1 MHTSSEDCED
11 VDVAIIMESTYPF
24 LKGGVSAV
32 VHDIVTMNPDISYG
46 IIHIA
51 WDSAAPSEDLYGMPE
66 NVRWVRL
73 IHLSMEEHAQDFK
86 AAGARA
92 VGMDRGQ
99 RRRVSGWFFDGI
111 RTLARTGD
119 PEPLWRLYDA
129 GFNPR
134 TRTMEAWRVLGTQEF
149 MTAVRERLSGLG
161 LSLSETF
168 WLVRDFM
175 SILYA
180 LLAETMPRARVY
192 HAHTTGYA
200 SLVAAAAARDHDAA
214 FLLTEHNLYVR
225 DTVNTLLGRNM
236 ALPVRT
242 GDYRDFEA
250 VTPVQRAWMAWW
262 IEMGHF
268 CYPSA
273 KVVTYLYPSAIAEAA
288 SLGSDIDKAVV
299 LPNGMV
305 IDEFERP
312 YMARAEAMQSM
323 LADPSSHTWNLVY
336 IARLVP
342 IKGLLDLIESMRI
355 LRERG
360 VRFHLDVCGP
370 TEHMPDYFDQCADRI
385 AELDLGDWITIRG
398 TIKVRECLGDWDL
411 FLLPSY
417 NEGLPCVSL
426 ETMGAGIPTVSTD
439 VGAVRPVVEEDIVAP
454 DGTVWGPCGYVIEPG
469 DPLLMADRV
478 QAVTSDVDTF
488 ESMSLA
494 ARGRAEVAYNLLTV
508 NAAYHDLYV
517 AGGARPARPAGV
529 RDASC
534 DAARTAPDAATTR
547 EEPLTSADIVPL
559 MSGADGDV
567 PRSPDEAG
575 AHADGEPAL
584 SR

>member
-24 LKGGVSAV
+24 RKGGVSAV

-214 FLLTEHNLYVR
+214 FLLTEHNLYGR

-262 IEMGHF
+262 IEMGRF
-268 CYPSA
+268 CYPSTDRI
-273 KVVTYLYPSAIAEAA
+273 TYLYPKALEEARGLDA
-288 SLGSDIDKAVV
+288 PVDDPGRVSI
-299 LPNGMV
+299 LPNGTV
-305 IDEFERP
+305 LSEFNEQYALRLEETQRIAALTP
-312 YMARAEAMQSM
+312 EGAARR
-323 LADPSSHTWNLVY
+323 TWKLVF
-336 IARLVP
+336 IARVVP
-342 IKGLLDLIESMRI
+342 IKGLADLLDALHLLIS
-355 LRERG
+355 RG
-360 VRFHLDVCGP
+360 VEDFTLDVLGP
-370 TEHMPDYFDQCADRI
+370 TDHVPEYY
-385 AELDLGDWITIRG
+385 ELCRQKIEELHLERWVSFRG
-398 TIKVRECLGDWDL
+398 TVDVRAQLGRYDL
-411 FLLPSY
+411 LLMPSY
-417 NEGLPCVSL
+417 NEGQPVVAL
-426 ETMGAGIPTVSTD
+426 EAMSAGIPVIGSD
-439 VGAVRPVVEEDIVAP
+439 VGGMSQLIDDELTHP
-454 DGTVWGPCGYVIEPG
+454 DGRTWQGCGVLTRPG
-469 DPLLMADRV
+469 DAPMLAD
-478 QAVTSDVDTF
+478 AVAGVISDPARYAR
-488 ESMSLA
+488 LA
-494 ARGRAEVAYNLLTV
+494 ASARGRVEGFFQLSDVMARYN
-508 NAAYHDLYV
+508 DLYREL
-517 AGGARPARPAGV
+517 GGFPSVEQRVLSGELSGQRARR
-529 RDASC
+529 
-534 DAARTAPDAATTR
+534 
-547 EEPLTSADIVPL
+547 
-559 MSGADGDV
+559 
-567 PRSPDEAG
+567 
-575 AHADGEPAL
+575 AL
-584 SR
+584 EIR

>member
-99 RRRVSGWFFDGI
+99 RRRVSGWFFDAI

-262 IEMGHF
+262 IEMGRF
-268 CYPSA
+268 CYPSTDRI
-273 KVVTYLYPSAIAEAA
+273 TYLYPKALEEARGLDA
-288 SLGSDIDKAVV
+288 PVDDPGRVSI
-299 LPNGMV
+299 LPNGTV
-305 IDEFERP
+305 LSEFNEQYALRLEETQRIAALTP
-312 YMARAEAMQSM
+312 EGAARR
-323 LADPSSHTWNLVY
+323 TWKLVF
-336 IARLVP
+336 IARVVP
-342 IKGLLDLIESMRI
+342 IKGLADLLDALHLLIS
-355 LRERG
+355 RG
-360 VRFHLDVCGP
+360 VEDFTLDVLGP
-370 TEHMPDYFDQCADRI
+370 TDHVPEYY
-385 AELDLGDWITIRG
+385 ELCRQKIEELHLERWVSFRG
-398 TIKVRECLGDWDL
+398 TVDVRAQLGRYDL
-411 FLLPSY
+411 LLMPSY
-417 NEGLPCVSL
+417 NEGQPVVAL
-426 ETMGAGIPTVSTD
+426 EAMSAGIPVIGSD
-439 VGAVRPVVEEDIVAP
+439 VGGMSQLIDDELTHP
-454 DGTVWGPCGYVIEPG
+454 DGRTWQGCGVLTRPG
-469 DPLLMADRV
+469 DAPMLAD
-478 QAVTSDVDTF
+478 AVAGVISDPARYAR
-488 ESMSLA
+488 LA
-494 ARGRAEVAYNLLTV
+494 ASARGRVEGFFQLSDVMARYN
-508 NAAYHDLYV
+508 DLYREL
-517 AGGARPARPAGV
+517 GGFPSVEQRVLSGELSGQRARR
-529 RDASC
+529 
-534 DAARTAPDAATTR
+534 
-547 EEPLTSADIVPL
+547 
-559 MSGADGDV
+559 
-567 PRSPDEAG
+567 
-575 AHADGEPAL
+575 AL
-584 SR
+584 EIR

>member
-262 IEMGHF
+262 IEMGRF
-268 CYPSA
+268 CYPSTDRI
-273 KVVTYLYPSAIAEAA
+273 TYLYPKALEEARGLDA
-288 SLGSDIDKAVV
+288 PVD
-299 LPNGMV
+299 
-305 IDEFERP
+305 
-312 YMARAEAMQSM
+312 
-323 LADPSSHTWNLVY
+323 DPGRVF
-336 IARLVP
+336 IARVVP
-342 IKGLLDLIESMRI
+342 IKGLADLLDALHLLIS
-355 LRERG
+355 RG
-360 VRFHLDVCGP
+360 VEDFTLDVLGP
-370 TEHMPDYFDQCADRI
+370 TDHVPEYY
-385 AELDLGDWITIRG
+385 ELCRQKIEELHLERWVSFRG
-398 TIKVRECLGDWDL
+398 TVDVRAQLGRYDL
-411 FLLPSY
+411 LLMPSY
-417 NEGLPCVSL
+417 NEGQPVVAL
-426 ETMGAGIPTVSTD
+426 EAMSAGIPVIGSD
-439 VGAVRPVVEEDIVAP
+439 VGGMSQLIDDELTHP
-454 DGTVWGPCGYVIEPG
+454 DGRTWQGCGVLTRPG
-469 DPLLMADRV
+469 DAPMLAD
-478 QAVTSDVDTF
+478 AVAGVISDPARYAR
-488 ESMSLA
+488 LA
-494 ARGRAEVAYNLLTV
+494 ASARGRVEGFFQLSDVMARYN
-508 NAAYHDLYV
+508 DLYREL
-517 AGGARPARPAGV
+517 GGFPSVEQRVLSGELSGQRARR
-529 RDASC
+529 
-534 DAARTAPDAATTR
+534 
-547 EEPLTSADIVPL
+547 
-559 MSGADGDV
+559 
-567 PRSPDEAG
+567 
-575 AHADGEPAL
+575 AL
-584 SR
+584 EIR

>member
-1 MHTSSEDCED
+1 MQTGTPRQPRVHTSSEDCED

-262 IEMGHF
+262 IEMGRF
-268 CYPSA
+268 CYPSTDRI
-273 KVVTYLYPSAIAEAA
+273 TYLYPKALEEARGLDA
-288 SLGSDIDKAVV
+288 PVDDPGRVSI
-299 LPNGMV
+299 LPNGTV
-305 IDEFERP
+305 LSEFNEQYALRLEETQRIAALTP
-312 YMARAEAMQSM
+312 EGAARR
-323 LADPSSHTWNLVY
+323 TWKLVF
-336 IARLVP
+336 IARVVP
-342 IKGLLDLIESMRI
+342 IKGLADLLDALHLLIS
-355 LRERG
+355 RG
-360 VRFHLDVCGP
+360 VEDFTLDVLGP
-370 TEHMPDYFDQCADRI
+370 TDHVPEYY
-385 AELDLGDWITIRG
+385 ELCRQKIEELHLERWVSFRG
-398 TIKVRECLGDWDL
+398 TVDVRAQLGRYDL
-411 FLLPSY
+411 LLMPSY
-417 NEGLPCVSL
+417 NEGQPVVAL
-426 ETMGAGIPTVSTD
+426 EAMSAGIPVIGSD
-439 VGAVRPVVEEDIVAP
+439 VGGMSQLIDDELTHP
-454 DGTVWGPCGYVIEPG
+454 DGRTWQGCGVLTRPG
-469 DPLLMADRV
+469 DAPMLAD
-478 QAVTSDVDTF
+478 AVAGVISDPARYAR
-488 ESMSLA
+488 LA
-494 ARGRAEVAYNLLTV
+494 ASARGRVEGFFQLSDVMARYN
-508 NAAYHDLYV
+508 DLYREL
-517 AGGARPARPAGV
+517 GGFPSVEQRVLSGELSGQRARR
-529 RDASC
+529 
-534 DAARTAPDAATTR
+534 
-547 EEPLTSADIVPL
+547 
-559 MSGADGDV
+559 
-567 PRSPDEAG
+567 
-575 AHADGEPAL
+575 AL
-584 SR
+584 EIR

>member
-262 IEMGHF
+262 IEMGRF
-268 CYPSA
+268 CYPSTDRI
-273 KVVTYLYPSAIAEAA
+273 TYLYPKALEEARGLDA
-288 SLGSDIDKAVV
+288 PVDDPGRVSI
-299 LPNGMV
+299 LPNGTV
-305 IDEFERP
+305 LSEFNEQYALRLEETQRIAALTP
-312 YMARAEAMQSM
+312 EGAARR
-323 LADPSSHTWNLVY
+323 TWKLVF
-336 IARLVP
+336 IARVVP
-342 IKGLLDLIESMRI
+342 IKGLADLLDALHLLIS
-355 LRERG
+355 RG
-360 VRFHLDVCGP
+360 VEDFTLDVLGP
-370 TEHMPDYFDQCADRI
+370 TDHVPEYY
-385 AELDLGDWITIRG
+385 ELCRQKIEELHLERWVSFRG
-398 TIKVRECLGDWDL
+398 TVDVRAQLGRYDL
-411 FLLPSY
+411 LLMPSY
-417 NEGLPCVSL
+417 NEGQPVVAL
-426 ETMGAGIPTVSTD
+426 EAMSAGIPVIGSD
-439 VGAVRPVVEEDIVAP
+439 VGGMSQLIDDELTHP
-454 DGTVWGPCGYVIEPG
+454 DDRTWQGCGVLTRPG
-469 DPLLMADRV
+469 DAPMLAD
-478 QAVTSDVDTF
+478 AVAGVISDPTRYAR
-488 ESMSLA
+488 LA
-494 ARGRAEVAYNLLTV
+494 ASARGRVEGFFQLSDVMARYN
-508 NAAYHDLYV
+508 DLYREL
-517 AGGARPARPAGV
+517 GGFPSVEQRVLSGELSGQRARR
-529 RDASC
+529 
-534 DAARTAPDAATTR
+534 
-547 EEPLTSADIVPL
+547 
-559 MSGADGDV
+559 
-567 PRSPDEAG
+567 
-575 AHADGEPAL
+575 AL
-584 SR
+584 EIR

>member
-66 NVRWVRL
+66 NVRWVWL

-262 IEMGHF
+262 IEMGRF
-268 CYPSA
+268 CYPSTDRI
-273 KVVTYLYPSAIAEAA
+273 TYLYPKALEEARGLDA
-288 SLGSDIDKAVV
+288 PVDDPGRVSI
-299 LPNGMV
+299 LPNGTV
-305 IDEFERP
+305 LSEFNEQYALRLEETQRIAALTP
-312 YMARAEAMQSM
+312 EGAARR
-323 LADPSSHTWNLVY
+323 TWKLVF
-336 IARLVP
+336 IARVVP
-342 IKGLLDLIESMRI
+342 IKGLADLLDALHLLIS
-355 LRERG
+355 RG
-360 VRFHLDVCGP
+360 VEDFTLDVLGP
-370 TEHMPDYFDQCADRI
+370 TDHVPEYY
-385 AELDLGDWITIRG
+385 ELCRQKIEELHLERWVSFRG
-398 TIKVRECLGDWDL
+398 TVDVRAQLGRYDL
-411 FLLPSY
+411 LLMPSY
-417 NEGLPCVSL
+417 NEGQPVVAL
-426 ETMGAGIPTVSTD
+426 EAMSAGIPVIGSD
-439 VGAVRPVVEEDIVAP
+439 VGGMSQLIDDELTHP
-454 DGTVWGPCGYVIEPG
+454 DGRTWQGCGVLTRPG
-469 DPLLMADRV
+469 DAPMLAD
-478 QAVTSDVDTF
+478 AVAGVISDPARYAR
-488 ESMSLA
+488 LA
-494 ARGRAEVAYNLLTV
+494 ASARGRVEGFFQLSDVMARYN
-508 NAAYHDLYV
+508 DLYREL
-517 AGGARPARPAGV
+517 GGFPSVEQRVLSGELSGQRARR
-529 RDASC
+529 
-534 DAARTAPDAATTR
+534 
-547 EEPLTSADIVPL
+547 
-559 MSGADGDV
+559 
-567 PRSPDEAG
+567 
-575 AHADGEPAL
+575 AL
-584 SR
+584 EIR

>member
-32 VHDIVTMNPDISYG
+32 VHDIVTMNRDISYG

-99 RRRVSGWFFDGI
+99 RRRGSGWFFDGI

-262 IEMGHF
+262 IEMGRF
-268 CYPSA
+268 CYPSTDRI
-273 KVVTYLYPSAIAEAA
+273 TYLYPKALGEARGLDA
-288 SLGSDIDKAVV
+288 PVDDPGRVSI
-299 LPNGMV
+299 LPNGTV
-305 IDEFERP
+305 LSEFNEQYALRLEETQRIAALTP
-312 YMARAEAMQSM
+312 EGAARR
-323 LADPSSHTWNLVY
+323 TWKLVF
-336 IARLVP
+336 IARVVP
-342 IKGLLDLIESMRI
+342 IKGLADLLDALHLLIS
-355 LRERG
+355 RG
-360 VRFHLDVCGP
+360 VEDFTLDVLGP
-370 TEHMPDYFDQCADRI
+370 TDHVPEYY
-385 AELDLGDWITIRG
+385 ELCRQKIEELHLERWVSFRG
-398 TIKVRECLGDWDL
+398 TVDVRAQLGRYDL
-411 FLLPSY
+411 LLMPSY
-417 NEGLPCVSL
+417 NEGQPVVAL
-426 ETMGAGIPTVSTD
+426 EAMSAGIPVIGSD
-439 VGAVRPVVEEDIVAP
+439 VGGMSQLIDDELTHP
-454 DGTVWGPCGYVIEPG
+454 DGRTWQGCGVLTRPG
-469 DPLLMADRV
+469 DAPMLAD
-478 QAVTSDVDTF
+478 AVAGVISDPARYAR
-488 ESMSLA
+488 LA
-494 ARGRAEVAYNLLTV
+494 ASARGRVEGFFQLSDVMARYN
-508 NAAYHDLYV
+508 DLYREL
-517 AGGARPARPAGV
+517 GGFPSVEQRVLSGELSGQRARR
-529 RDASC
+529 
-534 DAARTAPDAATTR
+534 
-547 EEPLTSADIVPL
+547 
-559 MSGADGDV
+559 
-567 PRSPDEAG
+567 
-575 AHADGEPAL
+575 AL
-584 SR
+584 EIR

>member
-1 MHTSSEDCED
+1 VHTSSEDCED

-262 IEMGHF
+262 IEMGRF
-268 CYPSA
+268 CYPSTDRI
-273 KVVTYLYPSAIAEAA
+273 TYLYPKALEEARGLDA
-288 SLGSDIDKAVV
+288 PVDDPGRVSI
-299 LPNGMV
+299 LPNGTV
-305 IDEFERP
+305 LSEFNEQYALRLEETQRIAALTP
-312 YMARAEAMQSM
+312 EGAARR
-323 LADPSSHTWNLVY
+323 TWKLVF
-336 IARLVP
+336 IARVVP
-342 IKGLLDLIESMRI
+342 IKGLADLLDALHLLIS
-355 LRERG
+355 RG
-360 VRFHLDVCGP
+360 VEDFTLDVLGP
-370 TEHMPDYFDQCADRI
+370 TDHVPEYY
-385 AELDLGDWITIRG
+385 ELCRQKIEELHLERWVSFRG
-398 TIKVRECLGDWDL
+398 TVDVRAQLGRYDL
-411 FLLPSY
+411 LLMPSY
-417 NEGLPCVSL
+417 NEGQPVVAL
-426 ETMGAGIPTVSTD
+426 EAMSAGIPVIGSD
-439 VGAVRPVVEEDIVAP
+439 VGGMSQLIDDELTHP
-454 DGTVWGPCGYVIEPG
+454 DGRTWQGCGVLTRPG
-469 DPLLMADRV
+469 DAPMLAD
-478 QAVTSDVDTF
+478 AVAGVISDPARYAR
-488 ESMSLA
+488 LA
-494 ARGRAEVAYNLLTV
+494 ASARGRVEGFFQLSDVMARYN
-508 NAAYHDLYV
+508 DLYREL
-517 AGGARPARPAGV
+517 GGFPSVEQRVLSGELSGQRARR
-529 RDASC
+529 
-534 DAARTAPDAATTR
+534 
-547 EEPLTSADIVPL
+547 
-559 MSGADGDV
+559 
-567 PRSPDEAG
+567 
-575 AHADGEPAL
+575 AL
-584 SR
+584 EIR

>member
-51 WDSAAPSEDLYGMPE
+51 WDSAAPSEDLYGVPE
-66 NVRWVRL
+66 NVRWVWL

-262 IEMGHF
+262 IEMGRF
-268 CYPSA
+268 CYPSTDRI
-273 KVVTYLYPSAIAEAA
+273 TYLYPKALEEARGLDA
-288 SLGSDIDKAVV
+288 PVDDPGRVSI
-299 LPNGMV
+299 LPNGTV
-305 IDEFERP
+305 LSEFNEQYALRLEETQRIAALTP
-312 YMARAEAMQSM
+312 EGAARR
-323 LADPSSHTWNLVY
+323 TWKLVF
-336 IARLVP
+336 IARVVP
-342 IKGLLDLIESMRI
+342 IKGLADLLDALHLLIS
-355 LRERG
+355 RG
-360 VRFHLDVCGP
+360 VEDFTLDVLGP
-370 TEHMPDYFDQCADRI
+370 TDHVPEYY
-385 AELDLGDWITIRG
+385 ELCRQKIEELHLERWVSFRG
-398 TIKVRECLGDWDL
+398 TVDVRAQLGRYDL
-411 FLLPSY
+411 LLMPSY
-417 NEGLPCVSL
+417 NEGQPVVAL
-426 ETMGAGIPTVSTD
+426 EAMSAGIPVIGSD
-439 VGAVRPVVEEDIVAP
+439 VGGMSQLIDDELTHP
-454 DGTVWGPCGYVIEPG
+454 DGRTWQGCGVLTRPG
-469 DPLLMADRV
+469 DAPMLAD
-478 QAVTSDVDTF
+478 AVAGVISDPARYAR
-488 ESMSLA
+488 LA
-494 ARGRAEVAYNLLTV
+494 ASARGRVEGFFQLSDVMARYN
-508 NAAYHDLYV
+508 DLYREL
-517 AGGARPARPAGV
+517 GGFPSVEQRVLSGELSGQRARR
-529 RDASC
+529 
-534 DAARTAPDAATTR
+534 
-547 EEPLTSADIVPL
+547 
-559 MSGADGDV
+559 
-567 PRSPDEAG
+567 
-575 AHADGEPAL
+575 AL
-584 SR
+584 EIR

>member
-262 IEMGHF
+262 IEMGRF
-268 CYPSA
+268 CYPSTDRI
-273 KVVTYLYPSAIAEAA
+273 TYLYPKALEEARGLDA
-288 SLGSDIDKAVV
+288 PVDDPGRVSI
-299 LPNGMV
+299 LPNGTV
-305 IDEFERP
+305 LSEFNEQYALRLEETQRIAALTP
-312 YMARAEAMQSM
+312 EGAARR
-323 LADPSSHTWNLVY
+323 TWKLVF
-336 IARLVP
+336 IARVVP
-342 IKGLLDLIESMRI
+342 IKGLADLLDALHLLIS
-355 LRERG
+355 RG
-360 VRFHLDVCGP
+360 VEDFTLDVLGP
-370 TEHMPDYFDQCADRI
+370 TDHVPEYY
-385 AELDLGDWITIRG
+385 ELCRQKIEELHLERWVSFRG
-398 TIKVRECLGDWDL
+398 TVDVRAQLGRYDL
-411 FLLPSY
+411 LLMPSY
-417 NEGLPCVSL
+417 NEGQPVVAL
-426 ETMGAGIPTVSTD
+426 EAMSAGIPVIGSD
-439 VGAVRPVVEEDIVAP
+439 VGGMSQLIDDELTHP
-454 DGTVWGPCGYVIEPG
+454 DGRTWQGCGVLTRPG
-469 DPLLMADRV
+469 DAPMLAD
-478 QAVTSDVDTF
+478 AVAGVISDPARYAR
-488 ESMSLA
+488 LA
-494 ARGRAEVAYNLLTV
+494 ASARGRVEGFFQLSDVMARYN
-508 NAAYHDLYV
+508 DLYREL
-517 AGGARPARPAGV
+517 GGFPSVEQRVLSGELSGQRARR
-529 RDASC
+529 
-534 DAARTAPDAATTR
+534 
-547 EEPLTSADIVPL
+547 
-559 MSGADGDV
+559 
-567 PRSPDEAG
+567 
-575 AHADGEPAL
+575 AL
-584 SR
+584 EIR

>member
-262 IEMGHF
+262 IEMGRF
-268 CYPSA
+268 CYRSTDRI
-273 KVVTYLYPSAIAEAA
+273 TYLYPKALEEARGLDA
-288 SLGSDIDKAVV
+288 PVDDPGRVSI
-299 LPNGMV
+299 LPNGTV
-305 IDEFERP
+305 LSEFNEQYALRLEETQRIAALTP
-312 YMARAEAMQSM
+312 EGAARR
-323 LADPSSHTWNLVY
+323 TWKLVF
-336 IARLVP
+336 IARVVP
-342 IKGLLDLIESMRI
+342 IKGLADLLDALHLLIS
-355 LRERG
+355 RG
-360 VRFHLDVCGP
+360 VEDFTLDVLGP
-370 TEHMPDYFDQCADRI
+370 TDHVPEYY
-385 AELDLGDWITIRG
+385 ELCRQKIEELHLERWVSFRG
-398 TIKVRECLGDWDL
+398 TVDVRAQLGRYDL
-411 FLLPSY
+411 LLMPSY
-417 NEGLPCVSL
+417 NEGQPVVAL
-426 ETMGAGIPTVSTD
+426 EAMSAGIPVIGSD
-439 VGAVRPVVEEDIVAP
+439 VGGMSQLIDDELTHP
-454 DGTVWGPCGYVIEPG
+454 DGRTWQGCGVLTRPG
-469 DPLLMADRV
+469 DAPMLAD
-478 QAVTSDVDTF
+478 AVAGVISDPARYAR
-488 ESMSLA
+488 LA
-494 ARGRAEVAYNLLTV
+494 ASARGRVEGFFQLSDVMARYN
-508 NAAYHDLYV
+508 DLYREL
-517 AGGARPARPAGV
+517 GGFPSVEQRVLSGELSGQRARR
-529 RDASC
+529 
-534 DAARTAPDAATTR
+534 
-547 EEPLTSADIVPL
+547 
-559 MSGADGDV
+559 
-567 PRSPDEAG
+567 
-575 AHADGEPAL
+575 AL
-584 SR
+584 EIR

>member
-250 VTPVQRAWMAWW
+250 VTPVHRAWMAWW
-262 IEMGHF
+262 IEMGRF
-268 CYPSA
+268 CYPSTDRI
-273 KVVTYLYPSAIAEAA
+273 TYLYPKALEEARGLDA
-288 SLGSDIDKAVV
+288 PVDDPGRVSI
-299 LPNGMV
+299 LPNGTV
-305 IDEFERP
+305 LSEFNEQYALRLEETQRIAALTP
-312 YMARAEAMQSM
+312 EGAARR
-323 LADPSSHTWNLVY
+323 TWKLVF
-336 IARLVP
+336 IARVVP
-342 IKGLLDLIESMRI
+342 IKGLADLLDALHLLIS
-355 LRERG
+355 RG
-360 VRFHLDVCGP
+360 VEDFTLDVLGP
-370 TEHMPDYFDQCADRI
+370 TDHVPEYY
-385 AELDLGDWITIRG
+385 ELCRQKIEELHLERWVSFRG
-398 TIKVRECLGDWDL
+398 TVDVRAQLGRYDL
-411 FLLPSY
+411 LLMPSY
-417 NEGLPCVSL
+417 NEGQPVVAL
-426 ETMGAGIPTVSTD
+426 EAMSAGIPVIGSD
-439 VGAVRPVVEEDIVAP
+439 VGGMSQLIDDELTHP
-454 DGTVWGPCGYVIEPG
+454 DGRTWQGCGVLTRPG
-469 DPLLMADRV
+469 DAPMLAD
-478 QAVTSDVDTF
+478 AVAGVISDPARYAR
-488 ESMSLA
+488 LA
-494 ARGRAEVAYNLLTV
+494 ASARGRVEGFFQLSDVMARYN
-508 NAAYHDLYV
+508 DLYREL
-517 AGGARPARPAGV
+517 GGFPSVEQRVLSGELSGQRARR
-529 RDASC
+529 
-534 DAARTAPDAATTR
+534 
-547 EEPLTSADIVPL
+547 
-559 MSGADGDV
+559 
-567 PRSPDEAG
+567 
-575 AHADGEPAL
+575 AL
-584 SR
+584 EIR

>member
-1 MHTSSEDCED
+1 MQTGTPRQPRVHTSSEDCED

-51 WDSAAPSEDLYGMPE
+51 WDSAAPSEDLYGVPE
-66 NVRWVRL
+66 NVRWVWL

-262 IEMGHF
+262 IEMGRF
-268 CYPSA
+268 CYPSTDRI
-273 KVVTYLYPSAIAEAA
+273 TYLYPKALEEARGLDA
-288 SLGSDIDKAVV
+288 PVDDPGRVSI
-299 LPNGMV
+299 LPNGTV
-305 IDEFERP
+305 LSEFNEQYALRLEETQRIAALTP
-312 YMARAEAMQSM
+312 EGAARR
-323 LADPSSHTWNLVY
+323 TWKLVF
-336 IARLVP
+336 IARVVP
-342 IKGLLDLIESMRI
+342 IKGLADLLDALHLLIS
-355 LRERG
+355 RG
-360 VRFHLDVCGP
+360 VEDFTLDVLGP
-370 TEHMPDYFDQCADRI
+370 TDHVPEYY
-385 AELDLGDWITIRG
+385 ELCRQKIEELHLERWVSFRG
-398 TIKVRECLGDWDL
+398 TVDVRAQLGRYDL
-411 FLLPSY
+411 LLMPSY
-417 NEGLPCVSL
+417 NEGQPVVAL
-426 ETMGAGIPTVSTD
+426 EAMSAGIPVIGSD
-439 VGAVRPVVEEDIVAP
+439 VGGMSQLIDDELTHP
-454 DGTVWGPCGYVIEPG
+454 DGRTWQGCGVLTRPG
-469 DPLLMADRV
+469 DAPMLAD
-478 QAVTSDVDTF
+478 AVAGVISDPARYAR
-488 ESMSLA
+488 LA
-494 ARGRAEVAYNLLTV
+494 ASARGRVEGFFQLSDVMARYN
-508 NAAYHDLYV
+508 DLYREL
-517 AGGARPARPAGV
+517 GGFPSVEQRVLSGELSGQRARR
-529 RDASC
+529 
-534 DAARTAPDAATTR
+534 
-547 EEPLTSADIVPL
+547 
-559 MSGADGDV
+559 
-567 PRSPDEAG
+567 
-575 AHADGEPAL
+575 AL
-584 SR
+584 EIR

>member
-51 WDSAAPSEDLYGMPE
+51 WDSTAPSEDLYGMPE

-262 IEMGHF
+262 IEMGRF
-268 CYPSA
+268 CYPSTDRI
-273 KVVTYLYPSAIAEAA
+273 TYLYPKALEEARGLDA
-288 SLGSDIDKAVV
+288 PVDDPGRVSI
-299 LPNGMV
+299 LPNGTV
-305 IDEFERP
+305 LSEFNEQYALRLEETQRIAALTP
-312 YMARAEAMQSM
+312 EGAARR
-323 LADPSSHTWNLVY
+323 TWKLVF
-336 IARLVP
+336 IARVVP
-342 IKGLLDLIESMRI
+342 IKGLADLLDALHLLIS
-355 LRERG
+355 RG
-360 VRFHLDVCGP
+360 VEDFTLDVLGP
-370 TEHMPDYFDQCADRI
+370 TDHVPEYY
-385 AELDLGDWITIRG
+385 ELCRQKIEELHLERWVSFRG
-398 TIKVRECLGDWDL
+398 TVDVRAQLGRYDL
-411 FLLPSY
+411 LLMPSY
-417 NEGLPCVSL
+417 NEGQPVVAL
-426 ETMGAGIPTVSTD
+426 EAMSAGIPVIGSD
-439 VGAVRPVVEEDIVAP
+439 VGGMSQLIDDELTHP
-454 DGTVWGPCGYVIEPG
+454 DGRTWQGCGVLTRPG
-469 DPLLMADRV
+469 DAPMLAD
-478 QAVTSDVDTF
+478 AVAGVISDPARYAR
-488 ESMSLA
+488 LA
-494 ARGRAEVAYNLLTV
+494 ASARGRVEGFFQLSDVMARYN
-508 NAAYHDLYV
+508 DLYREL
-517 AGGARPARPAGV
+517 GGFPSVEQRVLSGELSGQRARR
-529 RDASC
+529 
-534 DAARTAPDAATTR
+534 
-547 EEPLTSADIVPL
+547 
-559 MSGADGDV
+559 
-567 PRSPDEAG
+567 
-575 AHADGEPAL
+575 AL
-584 SR
+584 EIR

>member
-262 IEMGHF
+262 IEMGRF
-268 CYPSA
+268 CYRSTDRI
-273 KVVTYLYPSAIAEAA
+273 TYLYPKALEEARGLDA
-288 SLGSDIDKAVV
+288 PVDDPGRVSI
-299 LPNGMV
+299 LPNGTV
-305 IDEFERP
+305 LSEFNEQYALRLEETQRIAALTP
-312 YMARAEAMQSM
+312 EGAARR
-323 LADPSSHTWNLVY
+323 TWKLVF
-336 IARLVP
+336 IARVVP
-342 IKGLLDLIESMRI
+342 IKGLADLLDALHLLIS
-355 LRERG
+355 RG
-360 VRFHLDVCGP
+360 VEDFTLDVLGP
-370 TEHMPDYFDQCADRI
+370 TDHVPEYY
-385 AELDLGDWITIRG
+385 ELCRQKIEELHLERWVSFRG
-398 TIKVRECLGDWDL
+398 TVDVRAQLGRYDL
-411 FLLPSY
+411 LLMPSY
-417 NEGLPCVSL
+417 NEGQPVVAL
-426 ETMGAGIPTVSTD
+426 EAMSAGIPVIGSD
-439 VGAVRPVVEEDIVAP
+439 VGGMSQLIDDELTHP
-454 DGTVWGPCGYVIEPG
+454 DGRTWQGCGVLTRPG
-469 DPLLMADRV
+469 DAPMLAD
-478 QAVTSDVDTF
+478 AVAGVISDPARYAR
-488 ESMSLA
+488 LA
-494 ARGRAEVAYNLLTV
+494 ASARGRVEGFFQLSDVMARYN
-508 NAAYHDLYV
+508 DLYREL
-517 AGGARPARPAGV
+517 GGFPSVEQRVFSGELSGQRARR
-529 RDASC
+529 
-534 DAARTAPDAATTR
+534 
-547 EEPLTSADIVPL
+547 
-559 MSGADGDV
+559 
-567 PRSPDEAG
+567 
-575 AHADGEPAL
+575 AL
-584 SR
+584 EIR

>member
-111 RTLARTGD
+111 RTLARRGD

-262 IEMGHF
+262 IEMGRF
-268 CYPSA
+268 CYPSTDRI
-273 KVVTYLYPSAIAEAA
+273 TYLYPKALEEARGLDA
-288 SLGSDIDKAVV
+288 PVDDPGRVSI
-299 LPNGMV
+299 LPNGTV
-305 IDEFERP
+305 LSEFNEQYALRLEETQRIAALTP
-312 YMARAEAMQSM
+312 EGAARR
-323 LADPSSHTWNLVY
+323 TWKLVF
-336 IARLVP
+336 IARVVP
-342 IKGLLDLIESMRI
+342 IKGLADLLDALHLLIS
-355 LRERG
+355 RG
-360 VRFHLDVCGP
+360 VEDFTLDVLGP
-370 TEHMPDYFDQCADRI
+370 TDHVPEYY
-385 AELDLGDWITIRG
+385 ELCRQKIEELHLERWVSFRG
-398 TIKVRECLGDWDL
+398 TVDVRAQLGRYDL
-411 FLLPSY
+411 LLMPSY
-417 NEGLPCVSL
+417 NEGQPVVAL
-426 ETMGAGIPTVSTD
+426 EAMSAGIPVIGSD
-439 VGAVRPVVEEDIVAP
+439 VGGMSQLIDDELTHP
-454 DGTVWGPCGYVIEPG
+454 DGRTWQGCGVLTRPG
-469 DPLLMADRV
+469 DAPMLAD
-478 QAVTSDVDTF
+478 AVAGVISDPARYAR
-488 ESMSLA
+488 LA
-494 ARGRAEVAYNLLTV
+494 ASARGRVEGFFQLSDVMARYN
-508 NAAYHDLYV
+508 DLYREL
-517 AGGARPARPAGV
+517 GGFPSVEQRVLSGELSGQRARR
-529 RDASC
+529 
-534 DAARTAPDAATTR
+534 
-547 EEPLTSADIVPL
+547 
-559 MSGADGDV
+559 
-567 PRSPDEAG
+567 
-575 AHADGEPAL
+575 AL
-584 SR
+584 EIR

>member
-149 MTAVRERLSGLG
+149 MTAVRERLSRLG

-262 IEMGHF
+262 IEMGRF
-268 CYPSA
+268 CYPSTDRI
-273 KVVTYLYPSAIAEAA
+273 TYLYPKALEEARGLDA
-288 SLGSDIDKAVV
+288 PVDDPGRVSI
-299 LPNGMV
+299 LPNGTV
-305 IDEFERP
+305 LSEFNEQYALRLEETQRIAALTP
-312 YMARAEAMQSM
+312 EGAARR
-323 LADPSSHTWNLVY
+323 TWKLVF
-336 IARLVP
+336 IARVVP
-342 IKGLLDLIESMRI
+342 IKGLADLLDALHLLIS
-355 LRERG
+355 RG
-360 VRFHLDVCGP
+360 VEDFTLDVLGP
-370 TEHMPDYFDQCADRI
+370 TDHVPEYY
-385 AELDLGDWITIRG
+385 ELCRQKIEELHLERWVSFRG
-398 TIKVRECLGDWDL
+398 TVDVRAQLGRYDL
-411 FLLPSY
+411 LLMPSY
-417 NEGLPCVSL
+417 NEGQPVVAL
-426 ETMGAGIPTVSTD
+426 EAMSAGIPVIGSD
-439 VGAVRPVVEEDIVAP
+439 VGGMSQLIDDELTHP
-454 DGTVWGPCGYVIEPG
+454 DGRTWQGCGVLTRPG
-469 DPLLMADRV
+469 DAPMLAD
-478 QAVTSDVDTF
+478 AVAGVISDPARYAR
-488 ESMSLA
+488 LA
-494 ARGRAEVAYNLLTV
+494 ASARGRVEGFFQLSDVMARYN
-508 NAAYHDLYV
+508 DLYREL
-517 AGGARPARPAGV
+517 GGFPSVEQRVLSGELSGQRARR
-529 RDASC
+529 
-534 DAARTAPDAATTR
+534 
-547 EEPLTSADIVPL
+547 
-559 MSGADGDV
+559 
-567 PRSPDEAG
+567 
-575 AHADGEPAL
+575 AL
-584 SR
+584 EIR